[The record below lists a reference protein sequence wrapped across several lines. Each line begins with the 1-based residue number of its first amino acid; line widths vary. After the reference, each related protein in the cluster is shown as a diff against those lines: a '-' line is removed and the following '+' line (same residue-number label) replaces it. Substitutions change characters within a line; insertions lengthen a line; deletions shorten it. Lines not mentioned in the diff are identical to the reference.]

1 MELAP
6 QGLTLR
12 ATAVALVLAAAAAV
26 AQEPAPLL
34 EHVPGFQSYQQ
45 GIRDYNEGRLF
56 SARHYFL
63 VAARYGDK
71 VAQYNLGVM
80 YFNGEGL
87 PPDRVRGWAWFDLAA
102 ERGYP
107 QMVET
112 ALDAW
117 DLLSEGDREA
127 ATAFRAELAEEFGDA
142 VVVPRVARM
151 MERLRRNPTGSR
163 TGHVS
168 GMLQI
173 YDRSGTQRSGEEF
186 YAEERWD
193 YNEIVRIE
201 TQLFEQL
208 ARGRVTI
215 GEFEVQDDPDEADE
229 ENDGD
234 R

>member
-1 MELAP
+1 MERTAQVLI
-6 QGLTLR
+6 LR
-12 ATAVALVLAAAAAV
+12 LAAVIAALALYPV
-26 AQEPAPLL
+26 QAEEPAPLL

-80 YFNGEGL
+80 YFNGEGM
-87 PPDRVRGWAWFDLAA
+87 PADRVRGWAWFDLAA

-117 DLLSEGDREA
+117 SFLDA
-127 ATAFRAELAEEFGDA
+127 AEQMQATTYRDELAAEFGDA
-142 VVVPRVARM
+142 VVVPRVANM
-151 MERLRRNPTGSR
+151 MERARRNPTGSR

-173 YDRSGTQRSGEEF
+173 YDRSGMQRSGEEF
-186 YAEERWD
+186 YAAERWD
-193 YNEIVRIE
+193 YREIVRIE

-208 ARGRVTI
+208 ARGRVEI
-215 GEFEVQDDPDEADE
+215 GEIEHRPDDEGDDEG
-229 ENDGD
+229 DGD

>member
-6 QGLTLR
+6 QGLIVR
-12 ATAVALVLAAAAAV
+12 AVVVAIAMAAGSVSAEV
-26 AQEPAPLL
+26 PAPMM
-34 EHVPGFQSYQQ
+34 ENVPGWQSYQQ
-45 GIRDYNEGRLF
+45 GMRDYNEGRLF

-80 YFNGEGL
+80 YFNGQGV
-87 PPDRVRGWAWFDLAA
+87 PADPVRGWAWFDLAA

-112 ALDAW
+112 SLDAW
-117 DLLSEGDREA
+117 DLLDPAQREA
-127 ATAFRAELAEEFGDA
+127 ATVYRDELAAEFGDA
-142 VVVPRVARM
+142 VVVPRVAAM
-151 MERLRRNPTGSR
+151 MERVRRNATGSR

-168 GMLQI
+168 GRLVI
-173 YDRSGTQRSGEEF
+173 YDRSGMSRDGREF
-186 YAEERWD
+186 YARERWD
-193 YNEIVRIE
+193 YREIVRIE

-215 GEFEVQDDPDEADE
+215 GEFEVVPDEETEDAS
-229 ENDGD
+229 GD
-234 R
+234 DR

>member
-1 MELAP
+1 MERTA
-6 QGLTLR
+6 QVLTLR
-12 ATAVALVLAAAAAV
+12 VAAV
-26 AQEPAPLL
+26 IAALALCPVQAEEPAPLL

-80 YFNGEGL
+80 YFNGEGI
-87 PPDRVRGWAWFDLAA
+87 PADRIRGWAWFDLAA

-117 DLLSEGDREA
+117 DLLDDAQRTQ
-127 ATAFRAELAEEFGDA
+127 ATALRDELEARFGDA
-142 VVVPRVARM
+142 VVVPRVAAM
-151 MERLRRNPTGSR
+151 MERIRRNPTGSR

-168 GMLQI
+168 GTLQI
-173 YDRSGTQRSGEEF
+173 YDRSGMQRSGDEF

-193 YNEIVRIE
+193 YREIVRIE

-208 ARGRVTI
+208 ARGRVEI
-215 GEFEVQDDPDEADE
+215 GEIEHRPEDAGDD
-229 ENDGD
+229 DGD